1 MGMTATTAPAV
12 AMSRSGQA
20 NSAGSSTALFLKV
33 YAGEVLTAF
42 EQASVTMDK
51 HVIRSINSGISAQFP
66 MVWKT
71 GTPDYAYINAA
82 SGTPGT
88 QTVAN
93 ELSGMHINKAEK
105 VISIDGLLIADHF
118 VNNLDEAMNH
128 YDVRSIYAKEAGIAL
143 GTQWDKNVLQQ
154 GVKGARLAT
163 PVLTGSNLGSVL
175 TESTFASSGTK
186 LAEAMFDGAQKMDE
200 NNVPENDRYM
210 FVKPAKYYLMAET
223 TNVINR
229 DWGGSGTY
237 SEGSVLKVAGIHI
250 VKTNNLPTTN
260 ITTGADA
267 HKDNF
272 STTVGLIMHKSAVA
286 TVKLL
291 NLAVET
297 EYDIKQQG
305 WWIVA
310 KYAMGHGY
318 IRPEACIELR
328 TAAP

>member
-1 MGMTATTAPAV
+1 MGVTATTAPV
-12 AMSRSGQA
+12 VTMTRSGQA
-20 NSAGSSTALFLKV
+20 NSTGSSTALFLKV

-51 HVIRSINSGISAQFP
+51 HVVRSINSGISAQFP
-66 MVWKT
+66 LVWKT
-71 GTPDYAYINAA
+71 ASTGYAYINAS

-88 QTVAN
+88 TTTAN
-93 ELSGMHINKAEK
+93 KLTGTAINKNEK
-105 VISIDGLLIADHF
+105 VISIDGLLLADHF

-143 GTQWDKNVLQQ
+143 GTQWDKNILQQ
-154 GVKGARLAT
+154 GVLGARSSTLVTSGNGGTVQTLAGYGT
-163 PVLTGSNLGSVL
+163 
-175 TESTFASSGTK
+175 SGAD
-186 LAEAMFDGAQKMDE
+186 LAGGMFDGAQKLDE

-223 TNVINR
+223 TNVLNR

-237 SEGSVLKVAGIHI
+237 SEGTVLKVAGIHI

-260 ITTGADA
+260 ITGGSVTTHNG
-267 HKDNF
+267 NF
-272 STTVGLIMHKSAVA
+272 ATTVGLIMHKSSVA
-286 TVKLL
+286 TVKLI

-297 EYDIKQQG
+297 EYDIKLQG

-310 KYAMGHGY
+310 KYAMGHGF
-318 IRPEACIELR
+318 IRPEACIELK
-328 TAAP
+328 TS